1 MTGRFLKLIAG
12 IMVLSLIAGCSKS
25 ANNSKGNVEIQ
36 INTVG
41 GLNTA
46 AVDATSL
53 IKTAPSVSTGILKNP
68 GKGWFIYGDGENNLT
83 PFSSQPLAWQYASVG
98 YCRYDWAVLEPEE
111 GRYDWSYIDSAI
123 EFCRNNGAKFAFGV
137 MSINP
142 TSKNEYITPKWVF
155 DAGAK
160 CYRSNI
166 YNSLV
171 DSPEASVQYVPEFS
185 DDIYIEKLQNFANA
199 LAKRYG
205 NNPDIEFIDIRCYG
219 SWGENNMYDVE
230 TYYKNRPDTG
240 VDGET
245 MWRCWETYI
254 NAFKDTD
261 TQLMVAYSLGDNA
274 CKDIFE
280 RAIDAGVGLRNDGL
294 LHWTSSGTGASNI
307 WADGKTPSVLELAA
321 SYGYIKNK
329 GSWDAGLFEET
340 ITTTRTSYYPLG
352 GASNNDATKFV
363 TENKELIEAMSNRIG
378 YHFTLNEVMVSPKLG
393 QGDNDVLIMRWTNGG
408 NAPAYKKLYA
418 AAALVDEKGK
428 IADICWLD
436 GVDMS
441 KVTP

>member
-53 IKTAPSVSTGILKNP
+53 IKTAPSVSTEILKNP

-98 YCRYDWAVLEPEE
+98 YCRYDWAALEPEE
-111 GRYDWSYIDSAI
+111 GKYDWSYIDSAI
-123 EFCRNNGAKFAFGV
+123 EFCRNNNAKFAFGV

-142 TSKNEYITPKWVF
+142 TSKTEYITPKWVF

-230 TYYKNRPDTG
+230 AYYKNRPDTG

-307 WADGKTPSVLELAA
+307 WADGKTPSALELAA

-408 NAPAYKKLYA
+408 NAP
-418 AAALVDEKGK
+418 
-428 IADICWLD
+428 
-436 GVDMS
+436 
-441 KVTP
+441 